1 MLGCEHARAGRVWLD
16 LYAGGAASTKERR
29 MVSEDNKA
37 VVLLAL
43 RHWNDKNLPAF
54 FDLIHDE
61 ATYLLPYLP
70 ERFQYGGSHNKADTV
85 AVLTEWRSAFERFA
99 LDIISATAEED
110 RVVVELTVAAEG
122 PGSATYRNRVC
133 FAVLLKDGK
142 MHTIHEFFDPFKVLA
157 YVEQVQSGAA
167 R

>member
-1 MLGCEHARAGRVWLD
+1 M
-16 LYAGGAASTKERR
+16 ASEN
-29 MVSEDNKA
+29 NKA

-43 RHWNDKNLPAF
+43 RHWSDKNLPAF

-61 ATYLLPYLP
+61 AAYQLPYLA

-99 LDIISATAEED
+99 LDIICATAEED
-110 RVVVELTVAAEG
+110 RVVVEFTVAAEG
-122 PGSATYRNRVC
+122 PGSAKYRNHVR
-133 FAVLLKDGK
+133 FAVVVKDGK
-142 MHTIHEFFDPFKVLA
+142 MHTVHEFFDPFKVLA
-157 YVEQVQSGAA
+157 YVEQVQSMAA

>member
-1 MLGCEHARAGRVWLD
+1 MD
-16 LYAGGAASTKERR
+16 
-29 MVSEDNKA
+29 SEDNKA

-70 ERFQYGGSHNKADTV
+70 ESFQYGGAYNKADTV
-85 AVLTEWRSAFERFA
+85 AALTEWRNAFERFA
-99 LDIISATAEED
+99 LGIISATAEQD
-110 RVVVELTVAAEG
+110 RVVVEFTVAAEG

-133 FAVLLKDGK
+133 FAVRVKDGK
-142 MHTIHEFFDPFKVLA
+142 LHTIHEYFDPFKVLA
-157 YVEQVQSGAA
+157 YVKQVRSSAA
-167 R
+167 L

>member
-1 MLGCEHARAGRVWLD
+1 
-16 LYAGGAASTKERR
+16 

-43 RHWNDKNLPAF
+43 RHWSDKNLPAF

-70 ERFQYGGSHNKADTV
+70 ERFQYGGSYNKADSL

-99 LDIISATAEED
+99 LDIISVTAEED
-110 RVVVELTVAAEG
+110 RVVVEFTVAAEG

-133 FAVLLKDGK
+133 FAVLVKDGK
-142 MHTIHEFFDPFKVLA
+142 MHTINEFFDPFKVLA
-157 YVEQVQSGAA
+157 YVEQVQSSAA

>member
-1 MLGCEHARAGRVWLD
+1 
-16 LYAGGAASTKERR
+16 
-29 MVSEDNKA
+29 MVSEDNKSI
-37 VVLLAL
+37 VLLAL
-43 RHWNDKNLPAF
+43 RHWNDKNLPAW

-70 ERFQYGGSHNKADTV
+70 ERFQYGGPYNKADTV
-85 AVLTEWRSAFERFA
+85 AALTEWRSAFERFA

-110 RVVVELTVAAEG
+110 RVIVEFTVAAEG
-122 PGSATYRNRVC
+122 PDSAKYRNHVC
-133 FAVLLKDGK
+133 FAVVMKDGK

-157 YVEQVQSGAA
+157 YLEQVQSSAAA

>member
-1 MLGCEHARAGRVWLD
+1 MA
-16 LYAGGAASTKERR
+16 
-29 MVSEDNKA
+29 SEDHKA

-43 RHWNDKNLPAF
+43 RHWSDKNLPAF

-70 ERFQYGGSHNKADTV
+70 ERFQYGGSYNKADSL
-85 AVLTEWRSAFERFA
+85 AILTEWRSAFERFA

-110 RVVVELTVAAEG
+110 RVVVEFTVAAEG

-133 FAVLLKDGK
+133 FAVLVKDGK
-142 MHTIHEFFDPFKVLA
+142 MHTINEFFDPFKVLA
-157 YVEQVQSGAA
+157 YVEQVQSSAA

>member
-1 MLGCEHARAGRVWLD
+1 
-16 LYAGGAASTKERR
+16 

-37 VVLLAL
+37 IVLLAL
-43 RHWNDKNLPAF
+43 RHWNDKNLPAW

-70 ERFQYGGSHNKADTV
+70 ERFRYGGSYNKADTV

-110 RVVVELTVAAEG
+110 RVVVEFTVAAEG
-122 PGSATYRNRVC
+122 PGRAKYRNHVC
-133 FAVLLKDGK
+133 FVVVVKDGK
-142 MHTIHEFFDPFKVLA
+142 MHTIREFFDPFKVLS
-157 YVEQVQSGAA
+157 YVEQVQPSAA
-167 R
+167 

>member
-1 MLGCEHARAGRVWLD
+1 
-16 LYAGGAASTKERR
+16 

-37 VVLLAL
+37 VVLMAL
-43 RHWNDKNLPAF
+43 RHLNDNNLPAL

-70 ERFQYGGSHNKADTV
+70 ERFHYGGSYNKADTV
-85 AVLTEWRSAFERFA
+85 AVLTQWRSAFERFA
-99 LDIISATAEED
+99 LSIVSATAEDD
-110 RVVVELTVAAEG
+110 RVVVEFTVAAEG

-133 FAVLLKDGK
+133 FAVLVKDGK

-157 YVEQVQSGAA
+157 YVEQVQSSAA
-167 R
+167 A

>member
-1 MLGCEHARAGRVWLD
+1 MDSERN
-16 LYAGGAASTKERR
+16 KE
-29 MVSEDNKA
+29 A
-37 VVLLAL
+37 VLLAL
-43 RHWNDKNLPAF
+43 RHWKDKNLPAF

-70 ERFQYGGSHNKADTV
+70 ERFRYGGSHNKADTI

-99 LDIISATAEED
+99 LDIVSATAEED
-110 RVVVELTVAAEG
+110 RVVVEFTVAAEG

-133 FAVLLKDGK
+133 FAVRLKDGK

-157 YVEQVQSGAA
+157 YVEQVQSIAAVGSLSGVLQQPQVGA
-167 R
+167 